1 MFAIIATGGKQYKVK
16 EGQILKVE
24 KLAAENT
31 ITFDRVLLLGGEN
44 VKIGTP
50 YVEGAKVEAI
60 VLGEVKGRKIT
71 IRKYKPKVRYRR
83 KTGHRQKYTE
93 VKIEKIVA

>member
-1 MFAIIATGGKQYKVK
+1 MFAIIATGGKQYKVT
-16 EGQILKVE
+16 EGQVLKVE
-24 KLAAENT
+24 KLEAVGEV
-31 ITFDRVLLLGGEN
+31 IFDQVLLVGGEN

-50 YVEGAKVEAI
+50 NVNGAKVEAT
-60 VLGEVKGRKIT
+60 VLGDVKGRKIT

-93 VKIEKIVA
+93 VKIDKIVA